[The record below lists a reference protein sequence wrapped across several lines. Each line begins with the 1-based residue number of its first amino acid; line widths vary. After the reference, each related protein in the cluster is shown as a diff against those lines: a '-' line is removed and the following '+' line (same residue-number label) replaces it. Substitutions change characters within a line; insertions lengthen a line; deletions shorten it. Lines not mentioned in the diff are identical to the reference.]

1 MTLSQDLTSRALF
14 HSKNNVILV
23 TLPEREIL
31 ITTWPLFVVPMTPQ
45 RFSSCISL
53 VPKRV
58 RDCSSRG
65 TGSENSKGGKG
76 KRSQGN
82 R

>member
-31 ITTWPLFVVPMTPQ
+31 IATWPLLRGAYDASALPLVTH
-45 RFSSCISL
+45 IS
-53 VPKRV
+53 R
-58 RDCSSRG
+58 
-65 TGSENSKGGKG
+65 SEACPRLQQPWNGIREK
-76 KRSQGN
+76 
-82 R
+82 